1 MNIQE
6 VLLQLDQFGVIE
18 TVDMCKEVIG
28 RDYGHEYIERIEG
41 DAGRI
46 YEEACRVHEEGDY
59 GLMAGGLLMM
69 QASLYLFVSASELFD
84 RQEFL
89 SEVDQI
95 ERGTR

>member
-18 TVDMCKEVIG
+18 TVDMCKKVIE
-28 RDYGHEYIERIEG
+28 RDYGSDAVERIEG
-41 DAGRI
+41 DVGRI
-46 YEEACRVHEEGDY
+46 YDEACRVHEEGGY

-69 QASLYLFVSASELFD
+69 WASLYLFLSASEFFD